1 MTDPPLATSKLAH
14 WVHWALTAG
23 IALSAVLLLTGLV
36 VTFWTHEPRPEG
48 VPEAGFELL
57 RHALQ
62 GHGPAILNLGLLI
75 LMLTPALR
83 VYVLA
88 IGWFWERDWVFTAV
102 ALCVLALLSTSL
114 FLGAS

>member
-1 MTDPPLATSKLAH
+1 MTDRHQSTSKLAH

-23 IALSAVLLLTGLV
+23 VAMSAVLLLMGLV
-36 VTFWTHEPRPEG
+36 VTFSTHEPRPEG

-57 RHALQ
+57 HHAIQ

-83 VYVLA
+83 VSVLA

-102 ALCVLALLSTSL
+102 AACVLALLTTSL